1 METIIG
7 AYIGTPF
14 PTKNQTA
21 VSYRVPM
28 LFFNGLRGVDGP
40 TDRGSPRDPR

>member
-28 LFFNGLRGVDGP
+28 LFNGLGGVDGP
-40 TDRGSPRDPR
+40 TDRGSARDPR